1 VGVALPHKPGDHA
14 LLWND
19 PKFDAPENFRL
30 FADWAE
36 DGDTG
41 EIPDSF
47 RGHVLRRNLSPALSW
62 SPLPE
67 GTAEFALVVQD
78 PDTPMSG
85 ASTHLVAVVD
95 PSVVSRLA
103 DGELSKGTA
112 PDGVTLGKGG
122 FKLGW
127 AGPLPP
133 KGHGA
138 HRYVFQAF
146 ALDRTLGLAAG
157 FRLRE
162 LSGVLGSGLLGRARL
177 IGMHETR

>member
-1 VGVALPHKPGDHA
+1 MALPHKPGDHA

-19 PKFDAPENFRL
+19 PKLDAPENFRL
-30 FADWAE
+30 FAEWAE

-41 EIPDSF
+41 EIPDRF
-47 RGHVLRRNLSPALSW
+47 RGHLLRKNVSPALSW

-95 PSVVSRLA
+95 PRVVSGLA
-103 DGELSKGTA
+103 DGELSKGDA
-112 PDGVTLGKGG
+112 PVGVTLGKGG
-122 FKLGW
+122 FKHGW

-146 ALDRTLGLAAG
+146 ALDHALGLATG

-162 LSGVLGSGLLGRARL
+162 LTGVLGTGLLGRARL
-177 IGMHETR
+177 IGTHETR